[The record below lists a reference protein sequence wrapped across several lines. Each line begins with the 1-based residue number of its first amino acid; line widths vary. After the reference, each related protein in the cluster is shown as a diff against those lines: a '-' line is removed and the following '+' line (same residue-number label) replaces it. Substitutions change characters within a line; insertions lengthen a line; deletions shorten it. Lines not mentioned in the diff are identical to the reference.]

1 MRSNAS
7 ISATISVID
16 VHMLKRWNLHNTM
29 KHSTDHLWATDNRI
43 VPSNGKVF
51 LTVKVNDSLTGH
63 QFVLADSNASMA
75 TVLGRDFLCKFGS
88 TEFTW
93 NTGQIQLGKLL
104 MRPKLWLRGGELSK
118 HITIGERED
127 EIVFQFDINQQFPDD
142 QHHCL

>member
-29 KHSTDHLWATDNRI
+29 KHSTDHLWAFDNRI
-43 VPSNGKVF
+43 VPSEGKVF

-93 NTGQIQLGKLL
+93 NTGETQLGKLL

-118 HITIGERED
+118 HIAIGERED
-127 EIVFQFDINQQFPDD
+127 EIVFQFDISQQFPDD